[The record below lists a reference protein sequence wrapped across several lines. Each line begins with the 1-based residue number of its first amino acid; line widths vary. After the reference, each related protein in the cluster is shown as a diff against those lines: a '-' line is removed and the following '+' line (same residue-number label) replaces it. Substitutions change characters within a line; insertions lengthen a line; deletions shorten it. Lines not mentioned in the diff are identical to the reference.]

1 MIGRRVASTALAV
14 LLAASLGAGS
24 ALADNEKGTAV
35 IKGRVVFDG
44 DPGKP
49 RALPAM
55 TADAVC
61 AKAHTKAL
69 PDQGTIVYTKDGNA
83 IPYVFVYVK
92 NGIKGKYDP
101 PAEPIVLDQQGCIY
115 HPHVQGMV
123 AGQAIDIKNSDPTN
137 HNIHS
142 LPKKNTSFNFAQ
154 PNQGMVRKLVG
165 KDTFNKPEIMIKVK
179 CDVHAWMSSYIGVCA
194 HPFFDVTKSHDDHK
208 AEGAQK
214 GSFEIRNLP
223 AGDYE
228 LEFWHE
234 NFGTVTQK
242 VSVKDGETR
251 ELTVKMGPNVK
262 KSDASD
268 KLRTITVGDGA
279 ELGTTQK

>member
-1 MIGRRVASTALAV
+1 V